1 MDGATAACEHKDVQE
16 DGGDIVRVMVG
27 IVKYEYDSVVS
38 SGALYSMRVF
48 AHWCR
53 I

>member
-1 MDGATAACEHKDVQE
+1 MDGATTACEHQDVQE
-16 DGGDIVRVMVG
+16 DGGDIVRVMVR

-38 SGALYSMRVF
+38 SGAMHSMRVF